1 MYCSQ
6 DLPSMLENMLDTWK
20 ELLMGSLVMI
30 LIVPPTA
37 LAPNSAEPPPRTTST
52 LSIMFTGICS
62 RPYTPLSALMTG
74 RLFIRICE
82 YGPSRPL
89 IRTWGKPQFWQL
101 FSTRRPDW

>member
-1 MYCSQ
+1 
-6 DLPSMLENMLDTWK
+6 
-20 ELLMGSLVMI
+20 MI

-62 RPYTPLSALMTG
+62 SPYTPLSALMTG

>member
-1 MYCSQ
+1 
-6 DLPSMLENMLDTWK
+6 MLENMLDTRK

-62 RPYTPLSALMTG
+62 SPYTLLSALMTG

-89 IRTWGKPQFWQL
+89 IRTWGNRSSGSCSPPAGL
-101 FSTRRPDW
+101 TGS